1 MNGIPN
7 PSKNQRYAA
16 MITAAALMMAPPLVL
31 AQPQSNNILPGNSA
45 INQDSASATNSA
57 PSAPSV
63 PARNTTPATNI
74 APLTSINNSS
84 SPIELKPPI
93 IQQSNQPAA
102 ATDSP
107 DDLDRRTSGSDV
119 NARDVSKG
127 TFFEREQEPK
137 SVFSKSVASPNALQS
152 KPIVLPRQKFPAPST
167 SPLTGVVDN
176 PSEPQSITTAS
187 GKTRSLE
194 SIELKRP
201 ELSALIT
208 VSENVSPLA
217 LDATGT
223 TPVSFQSVLAAA
235 VQHNLDI
242 ADYRTQTEIQ
252 KWTYLNACSKFLPDV
267 NMGYQ
272 KQFVKGD
279 FFFPF
284 QATNSASAAAAT
296 TATGTAS
303 TTSGASSKFLKIST
317 PFTIMSSGFTYH
329 AYQGGKVMFGALEN
343 HNRLRAARAVQHA
356 TLSNTLLDIARS
368 YYRLLLEEAYLQ
380 IRIRA
385 VATDAEQV
393 RVNTDLEANGLATNL
408 DVLQSRTQLSR
419 DRVSLIDQQRS
430 RRVAAIQLADTLNM
444 SMAGDLVPAEHELH
458 KVRLI
463 ERNVPITQLL
473 EAAVDNRP
481 ELKQYE
487 ELRRAAKKAIVVA
500 AAPLSPKINIGGNVY
515 GIGPNLADVQAIFQL
530 SFAIN
535 FTYGGLGMT
544 DWTNIQTAKWR
555 ARQALVQANK
565 EFNTIID
572 QTRTAYIDTLTTE
585 KKIDETENE
594 VESAEEEL
602 RLAKI
607 RFENGL
613 GTNLDIIT
621 AQRDRTTAYLDRAL
635 AIANYNIAEVQ
646 MLHDM
651 GTISVSTLSAG
662 KPIAMTPTDTTRVY

>member
-1 MNGIPN
+1 
-7 PSKNQRYAA
+7 
-16 MITAAALMMAPPLVL
+16 MMAPPIVK
-31 AQPQSNNILPGNSA
+31 AQPQSGNSPVPNNKTGQTSPNA
-45 INQDSASATNSA
+45 MYGADTTKGIANSANTTNGAANGATAAPVKSSATTSGT
-57 PSAPSV
+57 APSV
-63 PARNTTPATNI
+63 
-74 APLTSINNSS
+74 
-84 SPIELKPPI
+84 ELKPPI
-93 IQQSNQPAA
+93 IQEATQPAS

-107 DDLDRRTSGSDV
+107 ADLDRRTSGSDV
-119 NARDVSKG
+119 NPKDVTRG
-127 TFFEREQEPK
+127 TFFEREQKPK
-137 SVFSKSVASPNALQS
+137 SVFSKSVASPNAFQA
-152 KPIVLPRQKFPAPST
+152 KPIVLPKQKFPAPST
-167 SPLTGVVDN
+167 SPYTGSVDKGKN
-176 PSEPQSITTAS
+176 SETITTAG

-223 TPVSFQSVLAAA
+223 TPVSFQGVLATA

-252 KWTYLNACSKFLPDV
+252 KWVYLNACSKFLPDV
-267 NMGYQ
+267 NMGYT
-272 KQFVKGD
+272 KQFVKGQ

-284 QATNSASAAAAT
+284 QASNTSTAAAAT
-296 TATGTAS
+296 TATGTSS
-303 TTSGASSKFLKIST
+303 TATGTSSQFLKVST
-317 PFTIMSSGFTYH
+317 PFTILSSGFTYH
-329 AYQGGKVMFGALEN
+329 AYQGGKIMFGALEN
-343 HNRLRAARAVQHA
+343 KNRLKAARAAQHA
-356 TLSNTLLDIARS
+356 TLSNTLVDVAKS
-368 YYRLLLEEAYLQ
+368 YYKLLLEEAYLQ

-385 VATDAEQV
+385 VATDEEQV
-393 RVNTDLEANGLATNL
+393 RVNTDLEASGLATNL

-430 RRVAAIQLADTLNM
+430 RRVAAIQLADTLNI
-444 SMAGDLVPAEHELH
+444 SMAGDLVPAERELH

-463 ERNVPITQLL
+463 ERNVGITQLL
-473 EAAVDNRP
+473 ETAIDNRP

-500 AAPLSPKINIGGNVY
+500 AAPLSPKVNIGGNIY
-515 GIGPNLADVQAIFQL
+515 GIGPNLSDVQAIFQL

-535 FTYGGLGMT
+535 FTFGGLGMT
-544 DWTNIQTAKWR
+544 DYTNIQAAKWR
-555 ARQALVQANK
+555 AREALVQANK
-565 EFNTIID
+565 EFNTVID
-572 QTRTAYIDTLTTE
+572 QARTAYIDTLTTE
-585 KKIDETENE
+585 KKIDETMNE

-651 GTISVSTLSAG
+651 GTISVNTLASG
-662 KPIAMTPTDTTRVY
+662 RPIAMNPNASVN

>member
-1 MNGIPN
+1 MNGIPL
-7 PSKNQRYAA
+7 PSKNPLIAA
-16 MITAAALMMAPPLVL
+16 AIAAALMMAPPIVQ
-31 AQPQSNNILPGNSA
+31 AQPQPGNSV
-45 INQDSASATNSA
+45 IKDNSASDGSA
-57 PSAPSV
+57 V
-63 PARNTTPATNI
+63 
-74 APLTSINNSS
+74 
-84 SPIELKPPI
+84 ELKPAI
-93 IQQSNQPAA
+93 IQEGTEPATA
-102 ATDSP
+102 KDSP

-119 NARDVSKG
+119 NRKDLTRG
-127 TFFEREQEPK
+127 TFFEREQQPK
-137 SVFSKSVASPNALQS
+137 SVFSKSVASPNAFQA
-152 KPIVLPRQKFPAPST
+152 KPVAIPKQRFAPPTT
-167 SPLTGVVDN
+167 SPYTGAVVDKEK
-176 PSEPQSITTAS
+176 PSDASTITTAS

-194 SIELKRP
+194 SIELRRP

-223 TPVSFQSVLAAA
+223 TPVTFQSVLATA

-267 NMGYQ
+267 NMGYT
-272 KQFVKGD
+272 KQFVKGQ

-284 QATNSASAAAAT
+284 QASNTATAAAAT
-296 TATGTAS
+296 TATGAAS
-303 TTSGASSKFLKIST
+303 TSGTSSQFLKVST
-317 PFTIMSSGFTYH
+317 PFTIMNTGFTYH

-343 HNRLRAARAVQHA
+343 HNRLRAARAAQHA
-356 TLSNTLLDIARS
+356 TLSNCLVDIAKS

-385 VATDAEQV
+385 VATDEEQV
-393 RVNTDLEANGLATNL
+393 RVNTDLEASGLATNL
-408 DVLQSRTQLSR
+408 DVLQSRTLLSR

-430 RRVAAIQLADTLNM
+430 RRVAAIQLADTLNI
-444 SMAGDLVPAEHELH
+444 SMAGDLVPAERELH

-463 ERNVPITQLL
+463 ERNVGITQLL
-473 EAAVDNRP
+473 EAAIDNRP

-500 AAPLSPKINIGGNVY
+500 AAPLSPKINIGGNIY
-515 GIGPNLADVQAIFQL
+515 GIGPNLADIQAIFQL

-535 FTYGGLGMT
+535 FTFGGLGMT
-544 DWTNIQTAKWR
+544 DYTNIQTAKWR

-585 KKIDETENE
+585 KKIDETMNE

-651 GTISVSTLSAG
+651 GTISVSSLTAG
-662 KPIAMTPTDTTRVY
+662 KPIAMNNDEAKVY

>member
-1 MNGIPN
+1 MNGIPL
-7 PSKNQRYAA
+7 PSKNPLIAA
-16 MITAAALMMAPPLVL
+16 AIAAALMMAPPIVQ
-31 AQPQSNNILPGNSA
+31 AQPQPGNSV
-45 INQDSASATNSA
+45 IKDNSASDGSA
-57 PSAPSV
+57 V
-63 PARNTTPATNI
+63 
-74 APLTSINNSS
+74 
-84 SPIELKPPI
+84 ELKPAI
-93 IQQSNQPAA
+93 IQEGTEPAT

-107 DDLDRRTSGSDV
+107 DDLDRRTAGSDV
-119 NARDVSKG
+119 NRKDLTRG
-127 TFFEREQEPK
+127 TFFEREQQPK
-137 SVFSKSVASPNALQS
+137 SVFSKSVASPNAFQA
-152 KPIVLPRQKFPAPST
+152 KPVAIPKQKFAPPTT
-167 SPLTGVVDN
+167 SPYTGAVVDKEK
-176 PSEPQSITTAS
+176 PSDATTITTAS

-194 SIELKRP
+194 SIELRRP

-223 TPVSFQSVLAAA
+223 TPVTFQSVLTTA

-267 NMGYQ
+267 NMGYT
-272 KQFVKGD
+272 KQFVKGQ

-284 QATNSASAAAAT
+284 QASNTATAAAAT
-296 TATGTAS
+296 TATGAAS
-303 TTSGASSKFLKIST
+303 TTSGTSSQFLKVST
-317 PFTIMSSGFTYH
+317 PFTIMNTGFTYH

-343 HNRLRAARAVQHA
+343 HNRLRAARAAQHA
-356 TLSNTLLDIARS
+356 TLSNTLVDISKS

-385 VATDAEQV
+385 VATDEEQV
-393 RVNTDLEANGLATNL
+393 RVNTDLEASGLATNL
-408 DVLQSRTQLSR
+408 DVLQSRTLLSR

-430 RRVAAIQLADTLNM
+430 RRVAAIQLADTLNL
-444 SMAGDLVPAEHELH
+444 SMAGDLVPAERELH

-463 ERNVPITQLL
+463 ERNVGITQLL
-473 EAAVDNRP
+473 ETAIDNRP

-500 AAPLSPKINIGGNVY
+500 AAPLSPKINIAGNIY
-515 GIGPNLADVQAIFQL
+515 GIGPNLADIQAIFQL

-535 FTYGGLGMT
+535 FTFGGLGMT
-544 DWTNIQTAKWR
+544 DYTNIQTAKWR

-572 QTRTAYIDTLTTE
+572 QARTAYIDTLTTE
-585 KKIDETENE
+585 KKIDETMNE

-635 AIANYNIAEVQ
+635 AIANYNIAEEQ

-651 GTISVSTLSAG
+651 GTISVSSLAAG
-662 KPIAMTPTDTTRVY
+662 KPIAMNNDAAKVY